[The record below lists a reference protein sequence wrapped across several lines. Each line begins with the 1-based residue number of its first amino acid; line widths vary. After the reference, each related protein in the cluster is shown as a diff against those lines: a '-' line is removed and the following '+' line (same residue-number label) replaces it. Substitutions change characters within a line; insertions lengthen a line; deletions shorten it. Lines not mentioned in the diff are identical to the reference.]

1 MIKKLLF
8 FDTETTGLNPEQHEI
23 IQFAARVLYYENDI
37 FTIPENSTYTALIR
51 PDFPERA
58 DPAAMAVHQYSIADL
73 NGKGKSSYTVYKEL
87 LQFFALHINKFDQA
101 DKFFPAGFN
110 VEFDYQFLAQFF
122 KRKLD
127 VYFGSWSNH
136 RVFDA
141 LHTARMLAFCNIP
154 PFDELQKFKL
164 KNCIDIMP
172 SVSRPELIA
181 HNALSDIDATIELF
195 KYEISLLNLIK
206 MEW

>member
-1 MIKKLLF
+1 MKKLLF
-8 FDTETTGLNPEQHEI
+8 FDTETTGLNPAHHEI
-23 IQFAARVLYYENDI
+23 CQFAARVIYYDKGI
-37 FTIPENSTYTALIR
+37 FTTPERSVYTALIR

-58 DPAAMAVHQYSIADL
+58 DPAAMAVHQFSVSDL
-73 NGKGKSSYTVYKEL
+73 QTQGKSSYSVYKEL
-87 LQFFALHINKFDQA
+87 LQFFAIHIDKFNQD

-110 VEFDYQFLAQFF
+110 VEFDYQFLAEFF

-127 VYFGSWSNH
+127 VYFGSWTNH

-141 LHTARMLAFCNIP
+141 LHTARMLAFCDIP
-154 PFDELQKFKL
+154 PFNELDKFKL

-172 SVSRPELIA
+172 YEQRPILKA
-181 HNALSDIDATIELF
+181 HDALSDIDATIELF